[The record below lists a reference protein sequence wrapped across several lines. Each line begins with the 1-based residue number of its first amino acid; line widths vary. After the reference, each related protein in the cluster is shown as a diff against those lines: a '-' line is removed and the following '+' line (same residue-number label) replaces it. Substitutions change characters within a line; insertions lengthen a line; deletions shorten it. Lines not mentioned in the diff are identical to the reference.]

1 MFPVLCTTL
10 KGINKSKM
18 YLSVMEYDRYEEMS
32 VFLLVFS
39 FTKYNQTV
47 QLGDKILLFTVSC
60 SCNRNS
66 STNSVCHFCLQND

>member
-10 KGINKSKM
+10 KGINKSKV

-47 QLGDKILLFTVSC
+47 
-60 SCNRNS
+60 
-66 STNSVCHFCLQND
+66 SVGG